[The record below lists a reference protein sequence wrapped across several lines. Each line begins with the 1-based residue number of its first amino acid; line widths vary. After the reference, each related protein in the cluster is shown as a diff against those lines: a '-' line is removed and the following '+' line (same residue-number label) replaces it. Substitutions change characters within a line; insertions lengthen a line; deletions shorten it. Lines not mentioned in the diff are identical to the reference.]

1 MRAAQIKAFGD
12 VNDHLTVE
20 SNVDVPILPHTST
33 GHFVLIQVF
42 ACSLSPSD
50 YRMSTGDAD
59 IVKKPAKNGWPYI
72 PGGDV
77 GGIVKQVQDG
87 ETRFKVG
94 DKVIATWENFGMGG
108 LAEYT
113 VVDTRYVEHLPRG
126 FSFLEGAAMADSAS
140 NGLLAVEDGRIK
152 MGDRVLVLG
161 GSGAVGNV
169 VVQLA
174 KKIGAAFV
182 AATSTDEKLVRALG
196 ADVVV
201 NYRQRKWW
209 ECREVVGGGKFDVV
223 VDCAEGVKA
232 WNRVVEHGLVKS
244 GWEGGRFVAVVV
256 NDWHIEIHSVWGL
269 LSWFVPIIGRMV
281 GSRIRAGKVP
291 KYIMLFPAP
300 RGDSLQRCLKK
311 IASGDIK
318 IIIDPRSPFKLT
330 TKGVREAFDLM
341 IARGGHGKVVIAV
354 REE

>member
-20 SNVDVPILPHTST
+20 SKVPVPVLPPTSAGRFIL
-33 GHFVLIQVF
+33 IKVF

-59 IVKKPAKNGWPYI
+59 LIKKPAKNGWPYI

-77 GGIVKQVQDG
+77 GGVVERVQEG

-94 DKVIATWENFGMGG
+94 DRVIGTWESFGMGG

-126 FSFLEGAAMADSAS
+126 FSFLEGAAMADSPS
-140 NGLLAVEDGRIK
+140 NGMLAVEDGGIK
-152 MGDRVLVLG
+152 AGDRVLVLG

-174 KKIGAAFV
+174 KKLGAAFI
-182 AATSTDEKLVRALG
+182 AATSTDEKLVRGLG
-196 ADVVV
+196 ANVVV
-201 NYRQRKWW
+201 NYRRRNWW
-209 ECREVVGGGKFDVV
+209 ECSEIVGGGKFDVV

-232 WNRVVEHGLVKS
+232 WNRVVEHGLVKNS
-244 GWEGGRFVAVVV
+244 RQGGRFVAVVV
-256 NDWHIEIHSVWGL
+256 NDWHIEIHSVWGM
-269 LSWFVPIIGRMV
+269 LSWFAPIVGRTV

-291 KYIMLFPAP
+291 KYMMLFPAP
-300 RGDSLQRCLKK
+300 RGDSLQRCVRK
-311 IASGDIK
+311 IADGDIRV
-318 IIIDPRSPFKLT
+318 IIDPRSPFQLT

-354 REE
+354 RNE